1 MCTILH
7 EWVFSHAEIYISR
20 AQKFS
25 AVLLTRNCVLLVVVT
40 VFLVI
45 EGVLVECALWNFHTN
60 HRDISRIKMFIG
72 NKEPRRLVPQGI

>member
-45 EGVLVECALWNFHTN
+45 EGVLVECALWNLHTN
-60 HRDISRIKMFIG
+60 YWDMMIKMFID

>member
-60 HRDISRIKMFIG
+60 HRDMMIKMFID

>member
-1 MCTILH
+1 
-7 EWVFSHAEIYISR
+7 
-20 AQKFS
+20 
-25 AVLLTRNCVLLVVVT
+25 LTRNCVLLVVVT

-60 HRDISRIKMFIG
+60 HRDMMIKMFID